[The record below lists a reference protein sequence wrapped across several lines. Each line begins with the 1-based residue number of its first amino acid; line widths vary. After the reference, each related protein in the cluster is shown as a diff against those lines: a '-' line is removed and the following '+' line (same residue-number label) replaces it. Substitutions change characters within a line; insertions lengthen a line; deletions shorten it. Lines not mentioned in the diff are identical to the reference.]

1 MIRRLLIFTVL
12 VAAAVLGGCATAP
25 PFPET
30 SLQTVDRSLTPE
42 RAARDTSRNVQ
53 VLWGGVIIGAINL
66 TDHTDFNVLFYPL
79 DKSQRPDLDKP
90 PQNRFIVRYSG
101 YLETMVY
108 ATGREISVLGSVQ
121 GVEDGKVGDAPYRFP
136 VIKADKIYLWPI
148 GGDSRVHF
156 GVGVGIGVHM

>member
-1 MIRRLLIFTVL
+1 MIRRLLIFTMF
-12 VAAAVLGGCATAP
+12 VAAAVLNGCATAP

-90 PQNRFIVRYSG
+90 PLHTLPHDELIAKLHSLTNLRAVRDAG
-101 YLETMVY
+101 DP
-108 ATGREISVLGSVQ
+108 TGWKI
-121 GVEDGKVGDAPYRFP
+121 DVGPFP
-136 VIKADKIYLWPI
+136 GWAEVPTW
-148 GGDSRVHF
+148 
-156 GVGVGIGVHM
+156 